1 FGLQHSIVRA
11 LLGERS
17 GLPLAARPW
26 LDAMVATGLLRRLG
40 GGYSFGHESLR
51 QTIAAGQQ
59 QGTR

>member
-1 FGLQHSIVRA
+1 VRA